1 MREAMISRKPTIL
14 VTGANGQVGWELV
27 RALQPLGKVVTATR
41 NDVDLKDEVAVGR
54 FVETAAPD
62 IVVNAA
68 AYTAVDRAE
77 EEPDVAFAVNGDA
90 VRAMACVAAARG
102 SLMVHFSTDYVFDG
116 NKQSPYSESDDVGPL
131 NVYGASKLAGEQ
143 AISDIGGDWLVFRTS
158 WVYASRG
165 QNFLR
170 TMLRLGTSR
179 EMLSVVND
187 QHGAPTSAR
196 TIADLTAH
204 AITQSLAERHADTF
218 ESGIYHMTAGGA
230 TTWHAF
236 AEAIFAGARRVS
248 PRCDLAVREVHP
260 IPAAAYPAKAPR
272 PAYSLLDNT
281 RFDERFGL
289 YRPQWEDALAL
300 VLGEYYGA

>member
-1 MREAMISRKPTIL
+1 MREAMMSRKPTLL
-14 VTGANGQVGWELV
+14 VMGANGQVGWELV
-27 RALQPLGKVVTATR
+27 RTLQPLGKVLTATR
-41 NDVDLKDEVAVGR
+41 NDLDLKDEVAVGR
-54 FVETAAPD
+54 FVETVAPD

-77 EEPDVAFAVNGDA
+77 EEPDVAFAVNRDS
-90 VRAMACVAAARG
+90 VRAMARVAAARG
-102 SLMVHFSTDYVFDG
+102 SLLVHFSTDYVFDG

-143 AISDIGGDWLVFRTS
+143 AVADIGGDWLVFRTS

-170 TMLRLGTSR
+170 TMLRLGASR
-179 EMLSVVND
+179 ETLSVVND
-187 QHGAPTSAR
+187 QYGAPTSAR

-204 AITQSLAERHADTF
+204 AITQSLAGRRAGTF
-218 ESGIYHMTAGGA
+218 ESGVYHMTAGGT

-248 PRCDLAVREVHP
+248 PQCDLAVREVHP
-260 IPAAAYPAKAPR
+260 IPAAAYPTKTLR

-300 VLGEYYGA
+300 VLDEYYGA

>member
-1 MREAMISRKPTIL
+1 MLEASMSRKPTIL

-27 RALQPLGKVVTATR
+27 RALQPLGKVVAATR
-41 NDVDLKDEVAVGR
+41 NDVDLEDAVAVGR
-54 FVETAAPD
+54 FVETVAPD

-77 EEPDVAFAVNGDA
+77 DEPDAAFAVNRDA
-90 VRAMACVAAARG
+90 VRAMARVAAARG
-102 SLMVHFSTDYVFDG
+102 ALLIHFSTDYVFDG
-116 NKQSPYSESDDVGPL
+116 SKQAPYSESDDVSPL

-143 AISDIGGDWLVFRTS
+143 AIAEIGGDWLVFRTS

-170 TMLRLGTSR
+170 TMLRLGASR
-179 EMLSVVND
+179 ETLSVVND

-204 AITQSLAERHADTF
+204 AITKSLVERRAGTF
-218 ESGIYHMTAGGA
+218 ECGVYHMTASGT

-236 AEAIFAGARRVS
+236 AEAIFSGARRVS
-248 PRCDLAVREVHP
+248 PQCGLAIREVNP
-260 IPAAAYPAKAPR
+260 IPAVEYPTKTPR
-272 PAYSLLDNT
+272 PTYSVLDNT

-289 YRPQWEDALAL
+289 SRPQWEDALTL
-300 VLGEYYGA
+300 VLDEYYGT